1 MVALTP
7 LLVDNASMNIFLTI
21 SNEAGTQAKAAG
33 LIGVSTSAYSA
44 WVVGE
49 KKPSIKN
56 TKKIEKLFGIP
67 REQLR
72 PDIYLD

>member
-1 MVALTP
+1 
-7 LLVDNASMNIFLTI
+7 MNIFLKI
-21 SNEAGTQAKAAG
+21 SNDTGSQAKAAG

-49 KKPSIKN
+49 KKISPKN
-56 TKKIEKLFGIP
+56 AKKIEKLFGIP

-72 PDIYLD
+72 PDIYGQ